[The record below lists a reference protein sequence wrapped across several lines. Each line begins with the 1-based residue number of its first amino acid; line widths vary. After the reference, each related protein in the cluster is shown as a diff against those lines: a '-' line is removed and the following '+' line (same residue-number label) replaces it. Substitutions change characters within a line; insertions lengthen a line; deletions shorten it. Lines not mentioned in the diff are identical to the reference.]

1 MNPALTR
8 PLRRI
13 ATGSTVLV
21 TLAAALAGPSA
32 AHAEP
37 PAATATA
44 AVTATAAAPDARPL
58 SAAQLAAADARAVTK
73 ARAEG
78 RAVEVA
84 ERATETQTW
93 LARPDGSMHF
103 EESAVPTRVR
113 RGDGTWG
120 TPDPALRMAD
130 GRLRPVLSAA
140 DVAFSTGGSGP
151 FATMLV
157 GGQRLALTWPTVLRA
172 PTISGDAATYAEA
185 LPGVD
190 LVVRATEDGFSH
202 VLVVKNRA
210 AAQLS
215 ELQTIRL
222 GLAGT
227 DLTAGVSADGEL
239 RFTSRSGAVAAS
251 GSRALMWD
259 AGAGATAKAP
269 GDLTR
274 KSVAASTLDGGA
286 LVLRPD
292 LSLLGAA
299 DTQYPVYIDPSYS
312 KGEKRWAYSNSK
324 NENNDNEVRVGKSP
338 SSGATYRAY
347 FTFDVSGLAKKR
359 IFAAQFHSTIVHSWS
374 CANTP
379 FSLYQVA
386 SAGSGKITWDGPD
399 LGAKMGEYSGHA
411 HKPSSTSSSGGC
423 SDDPQPDKPFEIGG
437 SMTSAVNTAAG
448 NSASEVAF
456 TLTAFSGATAG
467 ESIGERW
474 KKFKLADTK
483 ITVDYNS
490 PPATPTSASTDGRG
504 CTTGA
509 ARPVLSTATPTL
521 RAVVSD
527 PDPETDLQAVFEWQ
541 QYNSGTGTWTAL
553 GSGQMNSLAKG
564 GTGSV
569 QIKSELVQGGIYQ
582 WRAKTVDPWTYGST
596 SGTDSS
602 GPTGWC
608 EFTVD
613 LIGPALAPGVSS
625 PVYGSD
631 LNQVYGA
638 VGRTAPF
645 TFTASGVAD
654 VTAYRY
660 GWADPPTTQVSVAA
674 GASATLAVTPPP
686 APADPTSGGL
696 SRLYVVSLDAAGHI
710 SPVTEYAFNLGSA
723 TAANGYW
730 KLDDAAFADS
740 AGSAPAAVPAGGPAT
755 GVAGRFQ
762 PGPGKAA
769 PATVTFDGTD
779 DTATVNAPVVDT
791 STSFTVSVWAR
802 SDGDTADYR
811 SVVSAP
817 ATHSSSFL
825 LGRAS
830 TNKWRFAMPQT
841 DTVAPTHVNTFS
853 TSAIQAGAWTN
864 LTAVY
869 DAGARMVYLYVN
881 GVLEGSTAQPA
892 AIAATRLQLAGD
904 FWNDS
909 PTFENK
915 WKGGLA
921 DLRLWNRVLSPGE
934 VAPLAADLVG
944 RWTLDGDGADSTP
957 WQRTATPTATA
968 FYVEDRDSSAFS
980 ALQGDGAT
988 VAATTAGP
996 ALRSDQSYTV
1006 AAWVRLD
1013 STTTYEEVLGQG
1025 GTARGAIFLR
1035 YDYVTKKWQFFVPTV
1050 DVGTPSYYSARST
1063 ADAAVGV
1070 WTHLVGVYDAAAG
1083 NFKIYVNGSLNGS
1096 IAGRMWASSGVFDIG
1111 RQRFGTGDFFTGAID
1126 DVRVYQGAMP
1136 AAQVAALYAS

>member
-1 MNPALTR
+1 MNALTR
-8 PLRRI
+8 LPLRRL
-13 ATGSTVLV
+13 AAASTALAA
-21 TLAAALAGPSA
+21 LAAALAAPPA
-32 AHAEP
+32 ARAEP
-37 PAATATA
+37 PATDATA
-44 AVTATAAAPDARPL
+44 ASGTAAQHPL
-58 SAAQLAAADARAVTK
+58 SAAQLAAADARATAK
-73 ARAEG
+73 AKAQG
-78 RAVEVA
+78 RAVEVT

-93 LARPDGSMHF
+93 LAQPDGSMHF

-113 RGDGTWG
+113 RGDGTWAAQ
-120 TPDPALRMAD
+120 DPTLRMTN

-140 DVAFSTGGSGP
+140 DVAFSAGGTGP

-157 GGQRLALTWPTVLRA
+157 NGQRLALTWPAALPA
-172 PTISGDAATYAEA
+172 PTVAGDTATYAEV

-190 LVVRATEDGFSH
+190 LAVRATEDGFSH

-210 AAQLS
+210 AAQNPALRA
-215 ELQTIRL
+215 IRL
-222 GLAGT
+222 GLGGT
-227 DLTAGVSADGEL
+227 DLTGRVSAEGEL
-239 RFTSRSGAVAAS
+239 QFLSRTGTVAAT
-251 GSRALMWD
+251 GSQAFMWD

-274 KSVAASTLDGGA
+274 RSVAASAIDGGA
-286 LVLRPD
+286 LVLQPD
-292 LSLLGAA
+292 LGLLTA
-299 DTQYPVYIDPSYS
+299 DDAQYPVYIDPSYS
-312 KGEKRWAYSNSK
+312 KGEKRWAYANSA
-324 NENNDNEVRVGKSP
+324 NENNDSEVRVGKSP
-338 SSGATYRAY
+338 SSGATYRSY

-359 IFAAQFHSTIVHSWS
+359 IFAARFHSTIVHSWS
-374 CANTP
+374 CGSTP

-386 SAGSGKITWDGPD
+386 SAGSGKLTWGGPA
-399 LGAKMGEYSGHA
+399 LGGLMGEFSGHA
-411 HKPSSTSSSGGC
+411 HKPSTGAGC

-437 SMTSAVNTAAG
+437 SMTSAISTAAG

-456 TLTAFSGATAG
+456 TLTARSGGAG
-467 ESIGERW
+467 ETTAERW

-483 ITVDYNS
+483 ITADYNS

-504 CTTGA
+504 CTTGSG
-509 ARPVLSTATPTL
+509 RPVLSTATPTL
-521 RAVVSD
+521 RAVVTD
-527 PDPETDLQAVFEWQ
+527 PDTETDLQAVFEWQ
-541 QYNSGTGTWTAL
+541 RYNSTAGTWSAL
-553 GSGQMNSLAKG
+553 GSGQMNSLRNG

-569 QIKSELVQGGIYQ
+569 QIKSGLVQGGVYQ
-582 WRAKTVDPWTYGST
+582 WRVKTVDPWTYGT
-596 SGTDSS
+596 SSGSDSS
-602 GPTGWC
+602 APTGWC

-613 LIGPALAPGVSS
+613 LIGPAVAPGVSS

-645 TFTASGVAD
+645 TFTASGVSD

-674 GASATLAVTPPP
+674 GASVTLAVTPPPP

-710 SPVTEYAFNLGSA
+710 SPVNEYAFNLGSA
-723 TAANGYW
+723 TPENASY

-740 AGSAPAAVPAGGPAT
+740 AGSAPAAVPTGGPTT
-755 GVAGRFQ
+755 GMPGRFQ
-762 PGPGKAA
+762 PGPGRAA

-779 DTATVNAPVVDT
+779 DVATVNAPVLDT

-811 SVVSAP
+811 SVLSAP
-817 ATHSSSFL
+817 ATHSSAFL

-830 TNKWRFAMPQT
+830 TNKWRFAMPQS

-853 TSAIQAGAWTN
+853 TSSIQAGAWTN

-869 DAGARMVYLYVN
+869 DAGARQVYLYVN

-892 AIAATRLQLAGD
+892 AFASTSLQLAGD

-909 PTFENK
+909 PTFEKK

-934 VAPLAADLVG
+934 IAPLAADLVG
-944 RWTLDGDGADSTP
+944 RWALDGDGTDSSP
-957 WQRTATPTATA
+957 WQRTATPTASA
-968 FYVEDRDSSAFS
+968 LYVEDRDSAAFS

-996 ALRSDQSYTV
+996 VLRSDQSYTV

-1013 STTTYEEVLGQG
+1013 STAAYEEVLGQG

-1035 YDYVTKKWQFFVPTV
+1035 YDTATAKWQFFVPTV

-1063 ADAAVGV
+1063 ANAAVGV

-1083 NFKIYVNGSLNGS
+1083 NFKIYVNGVLNGS
-1096 IAGRMWASSGVFDIG
+1096 IAGRMWASNGVFDIG

-1126 DVRVYQGAMP
+1126 DVRAYQGAMP
-1136 AAQVAALYAS
+1136 AAQVAVLYAG

>member
-8 PLRRI
+8 PLRRRL
-13 ATGSTVLV
+13 ATASTVLV
-21 TLAAALAGPSA
+21 TLAAALVSPPA

-37 PAATATA
+37 PAPAATGAATAGA
-44 AVTATAAAPDARPL
+44 SDARPL
-58 SAAQLAAADARAVTK
+58 SAAQLAAADARAAAK
-73 ARAEG
+73 ARAQG
-78 RAVEVA
+78 RAVEVT

-93 LARPDGSMHF
+93 LAQPDGSMHF

-113 RGDGTWG
+113 RGDGTWAA
-120 TPDPALRMAD
+120 PDPALRMAN

-140 DVAFSTGGSGP
+140 DVAFSTGGGGP
-151 FATMLV
+151 FATMVV
-157 GGQRLALTWPTVLRA
+157 GGQRLALTWPTVLPA
-172 PTISGDAATYAEA
+172 PTVDGDAATYAEV

-202 VLVVKNRA
+202 VLVVKSRA
-210 AAQLS
+210 AADS
-215 ELQTIRL
+215 AELRTVRL

-227 DLTAGVSADGEL
+227 DLTAAVSADGEL
-239 RFTSRSGAVAAS
+239 RFASRTGAVAVS

-259 AGAGATAKAP
+259 AGAGATPKAP

-274 KSVAASTLDGGA
+274 KAVAATTVDGGA
-286 LVLRPD
+286 LVLHPD
-292 LSLLGAA
+292 VALLDAA

-312 KGEKRWAYSNSK
+312 KGQKRWAYSNSK

-338 SSGATYRAY
+338 NSGATYRAY

-374 CANTP
+374 CGNTP

-399 LGAKMGEYSGHA
+399 LGTKMGEFSGHA
-411 HKPSSTSSSGGC
+411 HKPSPGSTTGGC

-437 SMTSAVNTAAG
+437 NMKAAISTAAAG
-448 NSASEVAF
+448 SASEVAF
-456 TLTAFSGATAG
+456 TLTAFNGATSG
-467 ESIGERW
+467 ESIAERW

-490 PPATPTSASTDGRG
+490 PPTTPTSASTDGRG

-509 ARPVLSTATPTL
+509 ARAVLSTATPTL

-527 PDPETDLQAVFEWQ
+527 PDTETDLQAVFEWQ
-541 QYNSGTGTWTAL
+541 QYNSATSTWTAL
-553 GSGQMNSLAKG
+553 SSGQMNSLAKG

-569 QIKSELVQGGIYQ
+569 QIKSGLVQGGIYQ

-596 SGTDSS
+596 TGTDAST
-602 GPTGWC
+602 PTGWC

-613 LIGPALAPGVSS
+613 LVGPAVAPGVSS
-625 PVYGSD
+625 PVYGND
-631 LNQVYGA
+631 INQVYGA
-638 VGRTAPF
+638 VGKTAPF
-645 TFTASGVAD
+645 TFTASGVTD

-674 GASATLAVTPPP
+674 GASTTLAITPPPP

-696 SRLYVVSLDAAGHI
+696 SRLYVVSLDGAGHI
-710 SPVTEYAFNLGSA
+710 SPVNEYTFNLGSA
-723 TAANGYW
+723 TAESAYY
-730 KLDDAAFADS
+730 KLDDAAFANS
-740 AGSAPAAVPAGGPAT
+740 AGSAPAAVPVGGPTT

-769 PATVTFDGTD
+769 PTTVTFDGTD

-817 ATHSSSFL
+817 GTHSSALF

-830 TNKWRFAMPQT
+830 TNKWRLAMPQS
-841 DTVAPTHVNTFS
+841 DTVGPTHVNIFS
-853 TSAIQAGAWTN
+853 TSSIQTGAWTN
-864 LTAVY
+864 LTSVY
-869 DAGARMVYLYVN
+869 DAGAKKLSLYVN
-881 GVLEGSTAQPA
+881 GVLEASAAQPVA
-892 AIAATRLQLAGD
+892 FAATRLQLAGD
-904 FWNDS
+904 LWNDN

-934 VAPLAADLVG
+934 IRPLAADLVG
-944 RWTLDGDGADSTP
+944 RWSLDGDGTDSTP
-957 WQRTATPTATA
+957 WRRDATPTATA
-968 FYVEDRDSSAFS
+968 FYVEDHDGSAFS

-1013 STTTYEEVLGQG
+1013 DKVTYNEVLGQG

-1035 YDYVTKKWQFFVPTV
+1035 YDYQTFKWQFFVPTV
-1050 DVGTPSYYSARST
+1050 DVGTPSYYSARSF
-1063 ADAAVGV
+1063 ADAELGA
-1070 WTHLVGVYDAAAG
+1070 WTHLVGVYDAALG
-1083 NFKIYVNGSLNGS
+1083 KFQIYVNGNPEGNIL
-1096 IAGRMWASSGVFDIG
+1096 GRMWASSGVFDIG
-1111 RQRFGTGDFFTGAID
+1111 RQRFGTGDFFNGAID

-1136 AAQVAALYAS
+1136 ADQVKVLYAG